1 MMPLLLP
8 SAPGRMSLTKTVPST
23 VPSLFHNS
31 DPWVASE
38 AEKKTVSPN
47 AVRFSGLLPFEL
59 CVFQMSFTSSGDG
72 AAPADTKPRRLTRM
86 APMCSTCDLII
97 HCSAVWG
104 WLPKQAELEPD
115 KTGLEF
121 VRFRAEGMRV

>member
-72 AAPADTKPRRLTRM
+72 AAPAYQTEKADEDGPNVQHLRSNNPLLRGLGM
-86 APMCSTCDLII
+86 APEASG
-97 HCSAVWG
+97 AG
-104 WLPKQAELEPD
+104 A
-115 KTGLEF
+115 
-121 VRFRAEGMRV
+121 